1 MKTLLAVVAGLL
13 GCMPVAS
20 GQTCPSRTL
29 ALVVPFPAGGPT
41 DTIGRIVAQ
50 RMGTAL
56 GQTVVVEN
64 VTGAGGTI
72 AGSRVARAAPD
83 GYTLAIGHLGTHAVA
98 GAAYELHYDVYKHF
112 EPLAMSAGN
121 PQLFVSKTGVS
132 ASNLRELIAWVK
144 ANQDK
149 VS

>member
-1 MKTLLAVVAGLL
+1 MKTLLAVVAVLL
-13 GCMPVAS
+13 GSMPVAF
-20 GQTCPSRTL
+20 GQTFPSRTL

-83 GYTLAIGHLGTHAVA
+83 GYTLDIGHLGTHVIA
-98 GAAYELHYDVYKHF
+98 GAACELQYDVYKDF
-112 EPLAMSAGN
+112 EPLAMVAFN
-121 PQLFVSKTGVS
+121 PQLIITKNA
-132 ASNLRELIAWVK
+132 ASPSHPPHPPPWPPPT
-144 ANQDK
+144 QT
-149 VS
+149 